1 MKGESKLRDTA
12 IGNQSLDFLLS
23 IIKNLKILFKFYN
36 FIVYDNYLILN
47 KLLIQELW
55 KMKWNGFSVSN
66 VIYGCN
72 CQRVWIPKIFIKI
85 GLITC
90 TLIIVLVLWNEIFSF
105 KKRRECGRSQ
115 DGNEEEEKKLST
127 VSIYI

>member
-1 MKGESKLRDTA
+1 MFNYKDYEIWMKGESKLRDTA

-55 KMKWNGFSVSN
+55 KMK
-66 VIYGCN
+66 
-72 CQRVWIPKIFIKI
+72 
-85 GLITC
+85 
-90 TLIIVLVLWNEIFSF
+90 
-105 KKRRECGRSQ
+105 
-115 DGNEEEEKKLST
+115 
-127 VSIYI
+127 